1 MGFQRV
7 KFYPVEITS
16 FSPEVIRKLQTEIHI
31 ASGNEVFFVGDI
43 DENLILSEVNV
54 LARGNEYSVPAIIDS
69 ASAGQVVLH
78 NHPTGNLTPSE
89 QDIHLASIFGNN
101 GVGFLIINN
110 SVSDVYTVVE
120 PFVKKDYSAIDIEDI
135 EKLLMPNG
143 PVAEKLGGQFEYR
156 KEQIKVLDETAAA
169 FNENNIALIEAG
181 TGTGKTFSYLI
192 PSIRWAVQNSERVVI
207 STNTINLQEQLIG
220 KDIPLLEQT
229 LDEQFTYSLVKGMR
243 NYLCI
248 LRAEALNDGQ
258 QELIED
264 EETDEINNIIEW
276 ARTTDDGSL
285 SDLSFSPKQN
295 TWDKV
300 SAESES
306 CLRSKC
312 PHYAECFFFKKRR
325 EISAA
330 QLLIVNHHLFFSDL
344 AIKSA
349 TNDMESGILPPY
361 NRVIFDEAH
370 NIVDAATSHFS
381 VSVAKFGLIRTI
393 RRLKSRGKKG
403 EIKGL
408 VNFAAVTANKISKS
422 DKNSELINTLLKIEE
437 VVSPRI
443 DDIEIAVNESFE
455 LIFDIAVANTKEN
468 KNGGT
473 DFSLRVLDHVQK
485 SDEWIKAEE
494 SFESLRIK
502 LLKIQGEIRYLIE
515 ILSRNEEMPN
525 IMKLLVEFRS
535 VYSKMEYYIEAI
547 TSFFK
552 KNDDENVKWVE
563 VRGRRGIVFISLGIS
578 PIDVSGQL
586 KQKLYDKTKT
596 VVMTSATLAV
606 EDSFEFQK
614 TQLGLETSDRLKEK
628 RVLSP
633 FNYSKQVVLGM
644 PTNIP
649 EYNSPDYINAVSA
662 ILQDILEKSGGSA
675 LVLFTSYQTLN
686 KITDLI
692 QDSLLDKGIELL
704 KQGTLPRDKLL
715 DKFRTTSKSV
725 LMATDSFWEGVDITG
740 DALKLVIIMR
750 LPFRVPTD
758 PIIEA
763 RSDYLEKRD
772 INSFLNYSVPMA
784 VIRFKQ
790 GFGRLIRSRSDRGAV
805 LVLDKRIVTKRY
817 GKYFVNS
824 LPDCSR
830 AYGNYEDMV
839 DDLKQFI

>member
-1 MGFQRV
+1 M
-7 KFYPVEITS
+7 EINQ
-16 FSPEVIRKLQTEIHI
+16 FNEDVIQKIQTEIHI
-31 ASGNEVFFVGDI
+31 ASGNEVFFVGNFDDNFI
-43 DENLILSEVNV
+43 INEVQV

-78 NHPTGNLTPSE
+78 NHPSGNLNPSD

-110 SVSDVYTVVE
+110 SVSDIYSVVE
-120 PFVKKDYSAIDIEDI
+120 PFRKKEYSSINISEL
-135 EKLLMPNG
+135 EKLLMPGG
-143 PVAEKLGGQFEYR
+143 PVARKLGDNFEHR
-156 KEQIKVLDETAAA
+156 KEQIKVLNETARA
-169 FNENNIALIEAG
+169 FNEDSIALIEAG

-192 PSIRWAVQNSERVVI
+192 PSIKWALQNNERVVI

-220 KDIPLLEQT
+220 KDIPMLKEAIQ
-229 LDEQFTYSLVKGMR
+229 ENFTYSLVKGMR

-248 LRAEALNDGQ
+248 LRAEAVDDGQ
-258 QELIED
+258 QDLIED
-264 EETDEINNIIEW
+264 EESDEISNIIEW
-276 ARTTDDGSL
+276 AKTTSDGSL

-306 CLRSKC
+306 CIRSKC

-344 AIKSA
+344 AIKAA
-349 TNDMESGILPPY
+349 TNDTDSGILPGY

-381 VSVAKFGLIRTI
+381 MSVAKFGLTRTL
-393 RRLKSRGKKG
+393 RRLKARGKKG

-408 VNFAAVTANKISKS
+408 VNFAASTANKISKN

-443 DDIEIAVNESFE
+443 DIIESSINESFE
-455 LIFDIAVANTKEN
+455 LIYDIAVANTKED
-468 KNGGT
+468 KNGSS
-473 DFSLRVLDHVQK
+473 DFSFRVLEHLQT
-485 SDEWIKAEE
+485 SEEWMKAEE
-494 SFESLRIK
+494 SFESLRVK
-502 LLKIQGEIRYLIE
+502 LLKIQGEIKFLLE
-515 ILSRNEEMPN
+515 ILGRNEEMPS
-525 IMKLLVEFRS
+525 ITKLLVEFRS
-535 VYSKMEYYIEAI
+535 VYSKIEYYIEAI
-547 TSFFK
+547 STFFK
-552 KNDDENVKWVE
+552 QKDDQNVKWVE
-563 VRGRRGIVFISLGIS
+563 VRGRGGNTFISLGIS
-578 PIDVSGQL
+578 PIDVSNQL

-606 EDSFEFQK
+606 EESFQFQK
-614 TQLGLETSDRLKEK
+614 TQLGLEDNSRVNEQ

-633 FNYSKQVVLGM
+633 FNFKEQVLLGI
-644 PTNIP
+644 PLNIP
-649 EYNSPDYINAVSA
+649 EYNSPDYIKAVSA
-662 ILQDILEKSGGSA
+662 ILQDVVEISGGRA

-686 KITDLI
+686 SVTNVISDA
-692 QDSLLDKGIELL
+692 LLDKGIEVL

-715 DKFRTTSKSV
+715 DKFRSTANTV
-725 LMATDSFWEGVDITG
+725 LLATDSFWEGVDIIG
-740 DALKLVIIMR
+740 DALKLVVIMR

-790 GFGRLIRSRSDRGAV
+790 GFGRLIRSKSDRGAV
-805 LVLDKRIVTKRY
+805 LVLDKRIGTKSY

-824 LPDCSR
+824 LPECR
-830 AYGNYEDMV
+830 TVYGKYEDMIRE
-839 DDLKQFI
+839 LKEFV